1 MSKKLLI
8 MTVSEEN
15 YIKVIYHLSLVS
27 PKGINTNAIAGMIE
41 TKASSVTDMLKK
53 LSEKNLVSY
62 QKYQGVTLTKKGLHT
77 AKMIVRKHRLWE
89 VFLVDKLNFSWD
101 EVHEIAEE
109 LEHIRS
115 EKLVDQLEVFLGFPM
130 FDPHGD
136 PIPNAKGEIE
146 KIDKFLLSEATLN
159 TDYLCVGVK
168 NSSAEFLQYLDKQNI
183 YLGSRI
189 KVVSCEEFD
198 KSLEKKSNNSV
209 YFWLLPL
216 LFLLAL
222 AYKFRRLLPNPY
234 SIISYIC
241 RTLKNQIK

>member
-1 MSKKLLI
+1 
-8 MTVSEEN
+8 
-15 YIKVIYHLSLVS
+15 
-27 PKGINTNAIAGMIE
+27 
-41 TKASSVTDMLKK
+41 MLKK

-62 QKYQGVTLTKKGLHT
+62 QKYQGVTLTKKGLYT

-115 EKLVDQLEVFLGFPM
+115 EKLVDQLEAFLGFPM

-168 NSSAEFLQYLDKQNI
+168 NSSAVFLQYLDKQNI
-183 YLGSRI
+183 YLGSTI
-189 KVVSCEEFD
+189 KVISCEEFD
-198 KSLEKKSNNSV
+198 KSLTIILNAKTISISNKIAENLYINS
-209 YFWLLPL
+209 
-216 LFLLAL
+216 
-222 AYKFRRLLPNPY
+222 
-234 SIISYIC
+234 
-241 RTLKNQIK
+241 Q